1 MKWFQIK
8 ERSAGKKRL
17 LLCWYIYKF
26 LGKKIVKAIAYC
38 VALVTFI
45 LNKDLRSYTSKY
57 FEILY
62 DYTNDSK
69 YKPTFQ
75 NGLKNV
81 LSYAFA
87 LVDKMEVFTNRYDAK
102 KITFAVKEDKES
114 LFGDLSKGKG
124 VFFICNHIG
133 NVEVLRALFN
143 DPEIVSKP
151 SISIFLQKKQC
162 EIFNNFISSISEDF
176 TQIKIYPIEDIDL
189 STAFEIK
196 DNLDAGEIV
205 FMAGDRM
212 PVNNTQK
219 MLTTKILDQNV
230 SIPQGAFKFA
240 KILDAPVYFI
250 TCLEQNNKYKVF
262 IQKTTDSKNI
272 TKTQEEF
279 AKFTTEMI
287 CIEPFQFY
295 NFYDFFENYKK

>member
-17 LLCWYIYKF
+17 LISWYIYKL
-26 LGKKIVKAIAYC
+26 LGKKLVNVIAYC
-38 VALVTFI
+38 VALITYI
-45 LNKDLRSYTSKY
+45 TNKDLRCYTDQY
-57 FEILY
+57 FKILEN
-62 DYTNDSK
+62 YTQNIK
-69 YKPTFQ
+69 YKPSFF
-75 NGLKNV
+75 NGFRNV
-81 LSYAFA
+81 LSYAYA

-102 KITFAVKEDKES
+102 KISFARNEDKEK
-114 LFGDLSKGKG
+114 LFKDLSSGNG

-133 NVEVLRALFN
+133 NVEVLRALFR
-143 DPEIVSKP
+143 DPEIDVKP
-151 SISIFLQKKQC
+151 NISIFLQKKQC
-162 EIFNNFISSISEDF
+162 EIFNNFINNISEDF
-176 TQIKIYPIEDIDL
+176 KQIKIYPIEEIDL

-196 DNLDAGEIV
+196 DNLNAGEIV

-212 PVNNTQK
+212 PVNDTQK
-219 MLTTKILDQNV
+219 RLKVSILGKDV
-230 SIPQGAFKFA
+230 LIPQGAFKFA
-240 KILDAPVYFI
+240 KILDTNVYFI
-250 TCLEQNNKYKVF
+250 SCLANNDRYDIYLEKAS
-262 IQKTTDSKNI
+262 DCKNI